1 MNIEIKEFLD
11 FDVKGLY
18 NLMKLRVEVFVVEQK
33 CPYLELDGKDEQS
46 IHFLIKDHEELIA
59 YLRILPAGLSYREVS
74 IGRVLVSEKYRKRGY
89 GRELMNKALD
99 YIKENNLGDIR
110 ISAQDY
116 LRGFYESLGFK
127 KISEVYLEDNI
138 PHIEMLKK
146 M

>member
-46 IHFLIKDHEELIA
+46 IHFLIKDHGELIA